1 MGVDPA
7 QSGGWFC
14 SPGAPGC
21 PIGQHPRLHL
31 GFSHPDLLGGGF
43 SVWVGSQRVSSI
55 PLHADTVRL
64 WLREHL
70 LSSVCSSRWVSLQGV
85 GSTLVHS
92 PRGAESSGETCHM
105 ATNHHVGKNIMSS
118 SPKAYYAARKKTQ
131 LRQVATSMN
140 LLHPLL
146 SYRSRHRRDI
156 LHVAMYTGSKPGGF
170 LSPVVWEGQG
180 LLGH

>member
-1 MGVDPA
+1 M
-7 QSGGWFC
+7 
-14 SPGAPGC
+14 
-21 PIGQHPRLHL
+21 
-31 GFSHPDLLGGGF
+31 
-43 SVWVGSQRVSSI
+43 SSI

-70 LSSVCSSRWVSLQGV
+70 LSSVCSGRWASLQGV

-92 PRGAESSGETCHM
+92 LRDAESSGETCHM

-140 LLHPLL
+140 LLHLLL